1 MGKLRHISTWLLVAA
16 AAAAVLATASG
27 AQAARFGFADD
38 EGKYA
43 DDGGTAFFD
52 DLKAAGGTENR
63 ITVRWD
69 PKRPETILEESFL
82 DRVVPVATEN
92 GIRVVFHVFP
102 ISPTSLTS
110 SPRTTENFAA
120 FLTKLATA
128 YPDVRDYVIGNEP
141 NQPRFQRPQFSR
153 AGRGLAAPVYVGLLA
168 RSYDALKEVD
178 PAIRVIG
185 LGLSGRGNDLPQA
198 PSNASTSPVRFLR
211 DLGVAYRASG
221 RTLPLMDE
229 LGLHLYPRSDR
240 DPVSTGDR
248 WPRAGIVNLD
258 PDQAGVL
265 GRLRRHRPAYRR
277 AGPEDPH
284 RRDRLA
290 GRRSRRTPQR
300 LPRP

>member
-1 MGKLRHISTWLLVAA
+1 MH
-16 AAAAVLATASG
+16 
-27 AQAARFGFADD
+27 
-38 EGKYA
+38 
-43 DDGGTAFFD
+43 
-52 DLKAAGGTENR
+52 
-63 ITVRWD
+63 WD

-141 NQPRFQRPQFSR
+141 NQPRFQRPQFSPRR
-153 AGRGLAAPVYVGLLA
+153 ARSRGARLRRSARPVLRRSEGGRPGDPGDRPRPFRPRQRPAAGAVERLDVAGPVPARPRRGISRERADAAADGRARPSPLPALGPRPGQRRRPLAA
-168 RSYDALKEVD
+168 R
-178 PAIRVIG
+178 
-185 LGLSGRGNDLPQA
+185 
-198 PSNASTSPVRFLR
+198 
-211 DLGVAYRASG
+211 
-221 RTLPLMDE
+221 
-229 LGLHLYPRSDR
+229 
-240 DPVSTGDR
+240 GDR
-248 WPRAGIVNLD
+248 QPH

-265 GRLRRHRPAYRR
+265 GRLRRHRPAHRR

-290 GRRSRRTPQR
+290 GRRSRRPPRR

>member
-1 MGKLRHISTWLLVAA
+1 M
-16 AAAAVLATASG
+16 
-27 AQAARFGFADD
+27 
-38 EGKYA
+38 
-43 DDGGTAFFD
+43 
-52 DLKAAGGTENR
+52 
-63 ITVRWD
+63 RWD

-168 RSYDALKEVD
+168 
-178 PAIRVIG
+178 
-185 LGLSGRGNDLPQA
+185 Q
-198 PSNASTSPVRFLR
+198 FLR
-211 DLGVAYRASG
+211 RSERGRPGDPGDRARPLGPRQRPAAGAVQRLDVAG
-221 RTLPLMDE
+221 
-229 LGLHLYPRSDR
+229 
-240 DPVSTGDR
+240 PVSARPRRGISRERADAAADGRARPPPLPALGPRPGQHRRPLAPRGDR
-248 WPRAGIVNLD
+248 QPH

-265 GRLRRHRPAYRR
+265 GRLRRHRPAAPSSR
-277 AGPEDPH
+277 A
-284 RRDRLA
+284 
-290 GRRSRRTPQR
+290 
-300 LPRP
+300 